1 MRLFINQK
9 VRNWSHIYIIFR
21 DKLFGLYRNKKG
33 SYVNKPL
40 PKQEDIQLGLLIQD
54 TLESYFEY
62 EESVEPTDSERRNV
76 KQKLEKLIKILKQNN
91 DKYTSEFEALCDE
104 LSNWNT
110 TARHIVTV
118 ITTNLP

>member
-1 MRLFINQK
+1 M
-9 VRNWSHIYIIFR
+9 
-21 DKLFGLYRNKKG
+21 
-33 SYVNKPL
+33 NKPL

-104 LSNWNT
+104 LSS
-110 TARHIVTV
+110 
-118 ITTNLP
+118 

>member
-1 MRLFINQK
+1 M
-9 VRNWSHIYIIFR
+9 
-21 DKLFGLYRNKKG
+21 
-33 SYVNKPL
+33 NKPL

-62 EESVEPTDSERRNV
+62 EESVEPTDSDRRNV

-104 LSNWNT
+104 LGN
-110 TARHIVTV
+110 
-118 ITTNLP
+118 

>member
-1 MRLFINQK
+1 M
-9 VRNWSHIYIIFR
+9 
-21 DKLFGLYRNKKG
+21 KG
-33 SYVNKPL
+33 SNVNKPL

-62 EESVEPTDSERRNV
+62 EESIEPTDSERRNV

-104 LSNWNT
+104 LGN
-110 TARHIVTV
+110 
-118 ITTNLP
+118 